1 MARRKRPEG
10 VVLHPTYLREWRN
23 YKKMT
28 LEQVGKLIDLDKSAL
43 ARVENGH
50 SPYDQIHLQQLS
62 EAYGVSIIDLL
73 YTDPKRQIDVN
84 APWATHFTQQEK
96 RARVARVPRA
106 TADLMKLIN
115 GLKPEDIETAK
126 VIIEAIKAK
135 GKK

>member
-10 VVLHPTYLREWRN
+10 VVLGPTYLREWRT
-23 YKKMT
+23 YKKLT

-62 EAYGVSIIDLL
+62 EVYGVSIIDLL

-96 RARVARVPRA
+96 RARFARVPRA

-115 GLKPEDIETAK
+115 DLKPEDVETAK
-126 VIIEAIKAK
+126 VIIKALAK

>member
-10 VVLHPTYLREWRN
+10 VVLGPTYLREWRT
-23 YKKMT
+23 YKKLT

-43 ARVENGH
+43 ARVENGK

-62 EAYGVSIIDLL
+62 EVYGVSIIDLL

-106 TADLMKLIN
+106 TADLMNLVQKVA
-115 GLKPEDIETAK
+115 PEDTETIK
-126 VIIEAIKAK
+126 MVVEAVLAK